1 MRTNATYKKD
11 SATDAILAYRYSTT
25 KVQAQGVD
33 ESFGTHRRGM
43 LTPPDSVGGVR
54 ARLILSISIRVG
66 RGSWSQLNGYGGA
79 DTGARR
85 IRQASAV

>member
-33 ESFGTHRRGM
+33 EDFGTHRVEPNRSSS
-43 LTPPDSVGGVR
+43 PE
-54 ARLILSISIRVG
+54 RV
-66 RGSWSQLNGYGGA
+66 SGA
-79 DTGARR
+79 
-85 IRQASAV
+85 

>member
-33 ESFGTHRRGM
+33 EDFGTH
-43 LTPPDSVGGVR
+43 T
-54 ARLILSISIRVG
+54 
-66 RGSWSQLNGYGGA
+66 
-79 DTGARR
+79 
-85 IRQASAV
+85 